1 MKKYI
6 YMAAGL
12 FNIETNMVNAYFT
25 KQLEEFYS
33 KKPLEKDGK
42 EIPVQCYLPQR
53 DGFEVGK
60 IAGFIASAG
69 HILPPGSKVTASE
82 VVMYVPYYLDLGY
95 FMSNAVAVVA
105 NLDEPI
111 DNGLMVEI
119 AYAKLCNIPVIGL
132 RTDLRTPLGQ
142 RTDILSINP
151 FIIEQCD
158 CFIWSETPPGDLDT
172 VMSHTDKIIAELEK
186 RIRKWVGDESKGNE
200 MRESDNTIFK
210 NIIKGSDL
218 LFGDLEGDIHTDENM
233 TKIVKSFVKN
243 APFLMQIAPELVP
256 IGVPG
261 E

>member
-1 MKKYI
+1 MKNYI

-12 FNIETNMVNAYFT
+12 FNVETNMVNAYFT
-25 KQLEEFYS
+25 KQLEAFYA
-33 KKPLEKDGK
+33 KNPLTKRGE
-42 EIPVQCYLPQR
+42 EIQAKCYLPQR

-60 IAGFIASAG
+60 IADFISHAG
-69 HILPPGSKVTASE
+69 HILPPDGKLTAAE

-95 FMSNAVAVVA
+95 FMSNSIAVVA

-132 RTDLRTPLGQ
+132 RTDLRTPLGE
-142 RTDILSINP
+142 RTNILSINP

-158 CFIWSETPPGDLDT
+158 CFIWSQTPPGDFDD
-172 VMSHTDKIIAELEK
+172 VMSHTDSIITELEK
-186 RIRKWVGDESKGNE
+186 RIRKWVADDSKSNE
-200 MRESDNTIFK
+200 MRESQNPIFK

-218 LFGDLEGDIHTDENM
+218 LFSDLEGNIHTDENM
-233 TKIVKSFVKN
+233 TKIVKSFAKH
-243 APFLMQIAPELVP
+243 AEFLMEIAPELVP
-256 IGVPG
+256 IGTPG